1 MADLLHG
8 RDDVRVGTTA
18 TDVAVHRLLDV
29 GISGPDVLV
38 EHRDGGH
45 NLARGA
51 VAALVAVV
59 LDESKLHGMEVI
71 GLTDT
76 FDRDDL
82 VVPMHDG
89 EGETGVDAATV
100 NVDGACSALTVVAA
114 FLRTGKGKVLAEAVE
129 QSGAGIKL
137 ESVGLPVDFES
148 EGDRTLSE
156 NSFRYGGWRSCRGR
170 G

>member
-1 MADLLHG
+1 MADLLDG
-8 RDDVRVGTTA
+8 RDDVRVGPAA

-29 GISGPDVLV
+29 GISGPDVLL

-45 NLARGA
+45 DLARGA

-59 LDESKLHGMEVI
+59 LDESNLHGVKVI
-71 GLTDT
+71 GLADT
-76 FDRDDL
+76 FDGRDL
-82 VVPMHDG
+82 VVPVHDG

-100 NVDGACSALTVVAA
+100 NVDRACSALTVVAA
-114 FLRTGKGKVLAEAVE
+114 FLGTGQRKVLAEAVE
-129 QSGAGIKL
+129 QSSAGVKL

-148 EGDRTLSE
+148 EGYRTLSE
-156 NSFRYGGWRSCRGR
+156 SSFRYGGWRSCRGR